1 MPAASPS
8 WWDSGDGILLPPAAM
23 AAVDLDTIAGGVAGS
38 RLMEAAGRAVA
49 RAIAGTFTPAPV
61 LVLCGPGNNG
71 GDGYV
76 CARIL
81 ADAGWEVRLAS
92 LGDPQA
98 LRGDAA
104 WGRGTWRGPVVP
116 LTVDFLDSP
125 GIVVDALFG
134 AGLTRD
140 LDGMARAVV
149 ERLGTR
155 QRTVVAVDIPSG
167 VDGATGEVRGAA
179 PLAALTVTFA
189 RAKPGHLLLPGRLR
203 VGELRVADIGI
214 PETVVS
220 RHDLGLRVNAPAR
233 WRSQLP
239 RRTAEA
245 HKYRFGHAVV
255 VGGPGHRSGAA
266 RLAAQAALRAGAG
279 LVSIA
284 CEPEAAPLY
293 AARLTAVMV
302 KPFTAAEGLRDLL
315 DDRRLNAW
323 LIGPGFGVGPA
334 TRDHVAAILARRCPA
349 VIDADALTSFAEQPA
364 ELMDMLHEGCV
375 LTPHDGEYARL
386 FQHGGD
392 RLSRARA
399 AAAQSGAVVVLK
411 GADTVIAAPDGRA
424 AVQPQAP
431 PWLATAGTGDVL
443 AGIVAGLC
451 AQGMP
456 AFEAASAAVWLHA
469 AAAVMCGRGMISE
482 DLPDRVSEALAGLA
496 PCAG

>member
-1 MPAASPS
+1 MPAVSPP
-8 WWDSGDGILLPPAAM
+8 WWASGDGILVPPAEM
-23 AAVDLDTIAGGVAGS
+23 AAVDRDTISGGVPGT

-49 RAIAGTFTPAPV
+49 RAITGRFAPAPV

-81 ADAGWEVRLAS
+81 ADAGWAVRVAS

-104 WGRGTWRGPVVP
+104 WARASWSGPVVP
-116 LTVDFLDSP
+116 LTTGFLDAP

-134 AGLTRD
+134 AGLARD
-140 LDGMARAVV
+140 LDGTAKAVV
-149 ERLGTR
+149 ERLNAGR
-155 QRTVVAVDIPSG
+155 RTVVAVDIPSG
-167 VDGATGEVRGAA
+167 IDGAGGQVRGAA
-179 PLAALTVTFA
+179 PIAALTVTFC
-189 RAKPGHLLLPGRLR
+189 RAKPGHLLLPGRMH

-214 PETVVS
+214 PESVVHA
-220 RHDLGLRVNAPAR
+220 HDPGLRVNAPRR
-233 WRSQLP
+233 WSSKIPQ
-239 RRTAEA
+239 RTPEA

-279 LVSIA
+279 LVSVA
-284 CEPEAAPLY
+284 CETDAAPAY

-302 KPFTAAEGLRDLL
+302 KPFAVAEGLRELL

-323 LIGPGFGVGPA
+323 LIGPGFGVGQA
-334 TRDHVAAILARRCPA
+334 TRDHVAAILVTHRPT
-349 VIDADALTSFAEQPA
+349 VLDADALTSFAEQPA
-364 ELMDMLHEGCV
+364 ELMDRLHDGCV

-386 FQHGGD
+386 FRHGGD

-399 AAAQSGAVVVLK
+399 AAAESGAVIVLK

-424 AVQPQAP
+424 AIQPLAP

-443 AGIVAGLC
+443 AGIVLGLV

-456 AFEAASAAVWLHA
+456 AFEAASAGVWLHA
-469 AAAVMCGRGMISE
+469 DAASRRGPGMISE
-482 DLPDRVSEALAGLA
+482 DLAGSLSEALSALMACTG
-496 PCAG
+496 